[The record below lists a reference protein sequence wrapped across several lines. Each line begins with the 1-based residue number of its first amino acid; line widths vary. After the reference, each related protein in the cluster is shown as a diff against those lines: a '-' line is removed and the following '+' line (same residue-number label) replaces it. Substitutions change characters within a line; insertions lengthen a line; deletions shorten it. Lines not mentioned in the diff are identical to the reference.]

1 MTVAGND
8 TGGAI
13 VQLLAVENQA
23 RSRGS
28 RWCPATR
35 STTSPGADGQG
46 TGDGGQA
53 APGTVRR
60 VHAAAAAQARPAGT
74 VRVRL
79 VEIPGSY
86 TLVPLDQ
93 PTAFARALS
102 VFLRATVP
110 PTAGARWPPAW
121 LSVMKEHVRKPL
133 PKGLG
138 SMDGKLHFAVDLYQG
153 TAEYYDRYRLPY
165 PEAMIE
171 DLIARTGVSGQG
183 RLLDLACGTG
193 QLAFPLRRS
202 FAEVWAVDREPD
214 FAQMIQA
221 KAGKLGAGNI
231 RLVTADAETLDAE
244 PGHFELAVI
253 GNAFHRLDR
262 DLVAARL
269 LHWLR
274 PGGCVALC
282 WADVP
287 QLGDREWQRALAAL
301 LDRWQ
306 TALGATDRV
315 PANWAEP
322 QRRRPDAQVLSEAG
336 FETARRH
343 EFPVEHRWSLAELA
357 GYVRSTSFLPP
368 SVLGDQG
375 AAFDDDLAA
384 AIGPFAAAD
393 GTFPHDV
400 GFVYDLARKPT
411 D

>member
-1 MTVAGND
+1 
-8 TGGAI
+8 
-13 VQLLAVENQA
+13 
-23 RSRGS
+23 
-28 RWCPATR
+28 
-35 STTSPGADGQG
+35 
-46 TGDGGQA
+46 
-53 APGTVRR
+53 
-60 VHAAAAAQARPAGT
+60 
-74 VRVRL
+74 
-79 VEIPGSY
+79 
-86 TLVPLDQ
+86 
-93 PTAFARALS
+93 
-102 VFLRATVP
+102 
-110 PTAGARWPPAW
+110 
-121 LSVMKEHVRKPL
+121 
-133 PKGLG
+133 
-138 SMDGKLHFAVDLYQG
+138 MDDKLHFAVDLYQG

-165 PEAMIE
+165 PEAMTE
-171 DLIARTGVSGQG
+171 DLIARTGVSGHG

-214 FAQMIQA
+214 FAQMVQA
-221 KAGKLGAGNI
+221 KADKLGAGNI
-231 RLVTADAETLDAE
+231 RPVTADAETLDAE

-269 LHWLR
+269 LNWLR

-301 LDRWQ
+301 FDRWQ

-315 PANWAEP
+315 PANWAGP
-322 QRRRPDAQVLSEAG
+322 QRRRPDTQVLSGAG
-336 FETARRH
+336 FETAGRH

-375 AAFDDDLAA
+375 AAFDNDLAT

-400 GFVYDLARKPT
+400 GFVYDMARKPT

>member
-1 MTVAGND
+1 
-8 TGGAI
+8 
-13 VQLLAVENQA
+13 
-23 RSRGS
+23 
-28 RWCPATR
+28 
-35 STTSPGADGQG
+35 
-46 TGDGGQA
+46 
-53 APGTVRR
+53 
-60 VHAAAAAQARPAGT
+60 
-74 VRVRL
+74 
-79 VEIPGSY
+79 
-86 TLVPLDQ
+86 
-93 PTAFARALS
+93 
-102 VFLRATVP
+102 
-110 PTAGARWPPAW
+110 
-121 LSVMKEHVRKPL
+121 
-133 PKGLG
+133 
-138 SMDGKLHFAVDLYQG
+138 MDDKLHFAVDLYHG

-214 FAQMIQA
+214 FAQMVQA
-221 KAGKLGAGNI
+221 KADKLGAGNI
-231 RLVTADAETLDAE
+231 RPVTADAETLDAE

-253 GNAFHRLDR
+253 GSAFHRLDR

-269 LHWLR
+269 PYWLR
-274 PGGCVALC
+274 PGGWAALC

-306 TALGATDRV
+306 TGLGATGRV
-315 PANWAEP
+315 PANWTEP

-343 EFPVEHRWSLAELA
+343 EFPAEHRWSLAELA

-368 SVLGDQG
+368 SVLGDQD

-411 D
+411 DEAIPRA

>member
-1 MTVAGND
+1 
-8 TGGAI
+8 
-13 VQLLAVENQA
+13 
-23 RSRGS
+23 
-28 RWCPATR
+28 
-35 STTSPGADGQG
+35 
-46 TGDGGQA
+46 
-53 APGTVRR
+53 
-60 VHAAAAAQARPAGT
+60 
-74 VRVRL
+74 
-79 VEIPGSY
+79 
-86 TLVPLDQ
+86 
-93 PTAFARALS
+93 
-102 VFLRATVP
+102 
-110 PTAGARWPPAW
+110 
-121 LSVMKEHVRKPL
+121 
-133 PKGLG
+133 
-138 SMDGKLHFAVDLYQG
+138 MDGKLHFAVDLYQG

-214 FAQMIQA
+214 FAQMVQA
-221 KAGKLGAGNI
+221 KADKLGAGNI
-231 RLVTADAETLDAE
+231 RPVTADAETLDAE

-269 LHWLR
+269 LRWLR
-274 PGGCVALC
+274 PGGCMALC
-282 WADVP
+282 WADAP

-306 TALGATDRV
+306 TVLGATDRV

-336 FETARRH
+336 FETGRRH

-400 GFVYDLARKPT
+400 GFVYDLAHKPT
-411 D
+411 DQTIPRA

>member
-1 MTVAGND
+1 MCGFM
-8 TGGAI
+8 
-13 VQLLAVENQA
+13 
-23 RSRGS
+23 
-28 RWCPATR
+28 
-35 STTSPGADGQG
+35 
-46 TGDGGQA
+46 GD
-53 APGTVRR
+53 
-60 VHAAAAAQARPAGT
+60 
-74 VRVRL
+74 
-79 VEIPGSY
+79 
-86 TLVPLDQ
+86 
-93 PTAFARALS
+93 
-102 VFLRATVP
+102 
-110 PTAGARWPPAW
+110 
-121 LSVMKEHVRKPL
+121 
-133 PKGLG
+133 
-138 SMDGKLHFAVDLYQG
+138 KLHFAVDLYQG
-153 TAEYYDRYRLPY
+153 TAEYYDRFRLPY
-165 PEAMIE
+165 PEAMTE
-171 DLIARTGVSGQG
+171 DLIARAGVSGHG

-214 FAQMIQA
+214 FAQMVQA
-221 KAGKLGAGNI
+221 KADKLGARNI
-231 RLVTADAETLDAE
+231 RPVAADAETFNPE

-287 QLGDREWQRALAAL
+287 QLGNREWQRALAAL
-301 LDRWQ
+301 LHRWQ

-336 FETARRH
+336 FETAGRH
-343 EFPVEHRWSLAELA
+343 EFAAEHGWTLAELA

-384 AIGPFAAAD
+384 AIGPFAASD
-393 GTFPHDV
+393 GTLPHDV
-400 GFVYDLARKPT
+400 GFVYDLARTPA

>member
-1 MTVAGND
+1 M
-8 TGGAI
+8 
-13 VQLLAVENQA
+13 
-23 RSRGS
+23 
-28 RWCPATR
+28 
-35 STTSPGADGQG
+35 
-46 TGDGGQA
+46 GD
-53 APGTVRR
+53 
-60 VHAAAAAQARPAGT
+60 
-74 VRVRL
+74 
-79 VEIPGSY
+79 
-86 TLVPLDQ
+86 
-93 PTAFARALS
+93 
-102 VFLRATVP
+102 
-110 PTAGARWPPAW
+110 
-121 LSVMKEHVRKPL
+121 
-133 PKGLG
+133 
-138 SMDGKLHFAVDLYQG
+138 KLHFAVDLYQG
-153 TAEYYDRYRLPY
+153 TAQYYDRFRLPY
-165 PEAMIE
+165 PEAMTE
-171 DLIARTGVSGQG
+171 DLIARAGVSGHG

-214 FAQMIQA
+214 FAQMVQA
-221 KAGKLGAGNI
+221 KADKLNTRNI
-231 RLVTADAETLDAE
+231 RPVAADAETLDAE

-274 PGGCVALC
+274 PGGFVALC

-287 QLGDREWQRALAAL
+287 QLGGREWQRALAAL
-301 LDRWQ
+301 LNRWQ

-393 GTFPHDV
+393 GAFPDNV
-400 GFVYDLARKPT
+400 GFAYDLARKPT